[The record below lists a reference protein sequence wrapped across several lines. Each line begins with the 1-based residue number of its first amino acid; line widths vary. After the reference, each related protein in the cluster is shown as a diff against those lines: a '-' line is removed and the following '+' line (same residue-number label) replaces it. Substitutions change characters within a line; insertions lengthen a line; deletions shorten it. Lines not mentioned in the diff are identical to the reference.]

1 MLDQLTNLVKNQAM
15 EYMKGSDEKLTD
27 EQMNGVAD
35 VAQESVVGGLKE
47 ELMAGNVS
55 GIQGLLTG
63 GASGLTGNP
72 IVSKIVNMF
81 SGNLVSKLGIGSVL
95 AGGLAGGMIPKIMGS
110 LGSKVQSDDP
120 ANSGF
125 SMDAL
130 TGLAGGA
137 GAAGGLGGLINK
149 VTGGAGDG
157 ISGLVDK
164 VTGGA
169 GDLMDKVAGGNGDNA
184 DANAGEEKKSG
195 GGLGDLLD
203 TAKDKLGDLI

>member
-15 EYMKGSDEKLTD
+15 DYMKGSDEKLTD

-47 ELMAGNVS
+47 ELMTGNVS

-63 GASGLTGNP
+63 GTSGLAGNP
-72 IVSKIVNMF
+72 IVSKIVGMF
-81 SGNLVSKLGIGSVL
+81 SGSLVSKLGIGSVL

-110 LGSKVQSDDP
+110 LGGKVQSDDP

-130 TGLAGGA
+130 TGLMGGA
-137 GAAGGLGGLINK
+137 GAAGGLGGLVDK

-164 VTGGA
+164 VTGG
-169 GDLMDKVAGGNGDNA
+169 GDNA
-184 DANAGEEKKSG
+184 EGGESG
-195 GGLGDLLD
+195 GGLGDIID